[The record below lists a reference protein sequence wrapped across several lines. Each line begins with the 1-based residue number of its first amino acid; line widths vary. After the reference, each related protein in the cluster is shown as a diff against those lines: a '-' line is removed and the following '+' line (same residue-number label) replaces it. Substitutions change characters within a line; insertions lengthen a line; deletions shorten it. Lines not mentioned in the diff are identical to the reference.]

1 MLLIMAYILPIL
13 PVLLLFL
20 LGFLLQKV
28 HFFTEAS
35 VTDVKKIVSNIAL
48 PALLFQAFA
57 SIDIEIGHLLLVLV
71 IFATCALMVFLGKV
85 VARILRIVSPYFAFM
100 MGGFEMGMLGYA
112 LFLSFYGQEHL
123 GKIAL
128 VDLGQVVF
136 VFFVLMALLIRERDG
151 VQSTAMLVRQ
161 FIISPVILAIF
172 AGLLTSFA
180 KPLFT
185 PGPVFETL
193 GRFVSMVASLT
204 VPLIAIT
211 IGYGIHIKRE
221 GLMLSLKTIA
231 VRKSLLVLLA
241 LAINHFLIDAVLHL
255 EAMYRYAL
263 LVMFLTP
270 PPFVISIYMAQDDRQ
285 DADYVANTLSLDT
298 LISVLLVIVAAALYV

>member
-1 MLLIMAYILPIL
+1 MTYILPIL

-20 LGFLLQKV
+20 LGFLLQKTR
-28 HFFTEAS
+28 FFTEAS
-35 VTDVKKIVSNIAL
+35 VTDVKKIVSTIAL

-57 SIDIEIGHLLLVLV
+57 SINIEIKYLLLVLV
-71 IFATCALMVFLGKV
+71 IFLACLLMLVLGRMA
-85 VARILRIVSPYFAFM
+85 ARMLRINSPYFVFLM
-100 MGGFEMGMLGYA
+100 SGFEMGMLGYA
-112 LFLSFYGQEHL
+112 LFLSLYGEQHL

-128 VDLGQVVF
+128 VDLGQVLF

-151 VQSTAMLVRQ
+151 VQSTAMLLRQ
-161 FIISPVILAIF
+161 FITSPVILAIF
-172 AGLLTSFA
+172 AGLLASLFS
-180 KPLFT
+180 PLVD
-185 PGPVFETL
+185 PSPILDTL

-221 GLMLSLKTIA
+221 GLLLSLKTIA
-231 VRKSLLVLLA
+231 VRKILLIVLA
-241 LAINHFLIDAVLHL
+241 LAINHFIIDSLLHM

-263 LVMFLTP
+263 LIMFLTP
-270 PPFVISIYMAQDDRQ
+270 PPFVISIYMAHDDRH

-298 LISVLLVIVAAALYV
+298 LISVLLVVVAAAVYV

>member
-1 MLLIMAYILPIL
+1 MAYILPIL
-13 PVLLLFL
+13 PVLLLFS
-20 LGFLLQKV
+20 LGFLLQKTR
-28 HFFTEAS
+28 FFTEAS
-35 VTDVKKIVSNIAL
+35 VADVKKIVSNIAL

-57 SIDIEIGHLLLVLV
+57 SIKIEIGYLLLVLV
-71 IFATCALMVFLGKV
+71 VFGSCLLMVLLGRII
-85 VARILRIVSPYFAFM
+85 ARMLRIKSPYFAFM

-112 LFLSFYGQEHL
+112 LFISFYGEQHL

-128 VDLGQVVF
+128 VDLGQVLF

-151 VQSTAMLVRQ
+151 VQSTAMLIRQ
-161 FIISPVILAIF
+161 FVTSPVILAIF
-172 AGLLTSFA
+172 AGLLASLLSPWVETS
-180 KPLFT
+180 PMLD
-185 PGPVFETL
+185 TL
-193 GRFVSMVASLT
+193 GRFVSMVGSLT

-221 GLMLSLKTIA
+221 GLLLSLKTIA
-231 VRKSLLVLLA
+231 VRKILLIVLA
-241 LAINHFLIDAVLHL
+241 LAINHFIIDSLLHM

-298 LISVLLVIVAAALYV
+298 LISVLLVVVAAAVYV

>member
-1 MLLIMAYILPIL
+1 MAYILPIL

-20 LGFLLQKV
+20 LGFSLQKTR
-28 HFFTEAS
+28 FFTEAS
-35 VTDVKKIVSNIAL
+35 VADVKKIVSNIAL

-57 SIDIEIGHLLLVLV
+57 SIKIELGYLLLVLV
-71 IFATCALMVFLGKV
+71 VFCSCLLMVFLGRII
-85 VARILRIVSPYFAFM
+85 ARMLRITSPYFAFM

-112 LFLSFYGQEHL
+112 LFLSFYGDQHL

-128 VDLGQVVF
+128 VDLGQVLF

-151 VQSTAMLVRQ
+151 IQSTAMLIRQ
-161 FIISPVILAIF
+161 FITSPVILAIF
-172 AGLLTSFA
+172 AGLLASLVS
-180 KPLFT
+180 PMIN
-185 PGPVFETL
+185 PGPVLGTL
-193 GRFVSMVASLT
+193 GRFVSMVGSLT

-221 GLMLSLKTIA
+221 GLLLSLKTIA
-231 VRKSLLVLLA
+231 VRKVLLVILA
-241 LAINHFLIDAVLHL
+241 LAINHFLIDGVLHL
-255 EAMYRYAL
+255 DAMYRYAL

-270 PPFVISIYMAQDDRQ
+270 PPFVISIYMARGDQQ

-298 LISVLLVIVAAALYV
+298 LISVLMVVVAAAVYV

>member
-1 MLLIMAYILPIL
+1 MTYILPIL

-20 LGFLLQKV
+20 LGYSLQKTR
-28 HFFTEAS
+28 FFTEAS
-35 VTDVKKIVSNIAL
+35 VADVKKIVSNIAL

-57 SIDIEIGHLLLVLV
+57 SIKIELGYLLLVLV
-71 IFATCALMVFLGKV
+71 VFGACLSMVFLGKV
-85 VARILRIVSPYFAFM
+85 IARMLRIKSPYFALM

-112 LFLSFYGQEHL
+112 LFLSFYGEQHL

-128 VDLGQVVF
+128 VDLGQVLF

-151 VQSTAMLVRQ
+151 VQSTAMLLRQ
-161 FIISPVILAIF
+161 FITSPVILAIL
-172 AGLLTSFA
+172 AGLLASLIG
-180 KPLFT
+180 PLVT
-185 PGPVFETL
+185 VGPVLDTL

-221 GLMLSLKTIA
+221 GLLLSLKTIV
-231 VRKSLLVLLA
+231 VRKVLLIIIA
-241 LAINHFLIDAVLHL
+241 LAINHFLIDAVLHMD
-255 EAMYRYAL
+255 AMYRYAL

-285 DADYVANTLSLDT
+285 EADYVANTLSLDT
-298 LISVLLVIVAAALYV
+298 LISVLMVVVAAAVYV

>member
-1 MLLIMAYILPIL
+1 MVYILPIL

-20 LGFLLQKV
+20 LGFLLQKTR
-28 HFFTEAS
+28 FFTEAS
-35 VTDVKKIVSNIAL
+35 VADVKKIVSNIAL

-57 SIDIEIGHLLLVLV
+57 SIKIEIGYLLLVLV
-71 IFATCALMVFLGKV
+71 VFGSCLLMVLLGKII
-85 VARILRIVSPYFAFM
+85 ARMLRIKSPYFAFM

-112 LFLSFYGQEHL
+112 LFLSLYGEQHL

-128 VDLGQVVF
+128 VDLGQVLF

-151 VQSTAMLVRQ
+151 VQSTAMLLRQ
-161 FIISPVILAIF
+161 FVTSPVILAIF
-172 AGLLTSFA
+172 AGLLASLLSPLVETSPMLNA
-180 KPLFT
+180 
-185 PGPVFETL
+185 L
-193 GRFVSMVASLT
+193 GRFVSMVGSLT

-211 IGYGIHIKRE
+211 IGYGIRIKRE
-221 GLMLSLKTIA
+221 GLLLSLKTIA
-231 VRKSLLVLLA
+231 VRKILLIILA
-241 LAINHFLIDAVLHL
+241 LGINHFIIDAILHM

-298 LISVLLVIVAAALYV
+298 LISVFLVVVAAAVYV

>member
-1 MLLIMAYILPIL
+1 MAYILPIL

-20 LGFLLQKV
+20 LGFSLQKTR
-28 HFFTEAS
+28 FFTEAS
-35 VTDVKKIVSNIAL
+35 VADVKKIVSNIAL

-57 SIDIEIGHLLLVLV
+57 SIKIELGYLLLVLV
-71 IFATCALMVFLGKV
+71 VFCSCLLMVFLGRII
-85 VARILRIVSPYFAFM
+85 ARMLRINSPYFAFM

-112 LFLSFYGQEHL
+112 LFLSFYGDQHL

-128 VDLGQVVF
+128 VDLGQVLF

-151 VQSTAMLVRQ
+151 VQSTAMLIRQ
-161 FIISPVILAIF
+161 FITSPVILAIF
-172 AGLLTSFA
+172 AGLLASLLS
-180 KPLFT
+180 PLVN
-185 PGPVFETL
+185 PGPVLGTL
-193 GRFVSMVASLT
+193 GRFVSIVGSLT

-221 GLMLSLKTIA
+221 GLLLSLKTIA
-231 VRKSLLVLLA
+231 VRKVLLVILA
-241 LAINHFLIDAVLHL
+241 LAINHFLIDGVLHL
-255 EAMYRYAL
+255 DAMYRYAL

-270 PPFVISIYMAQDDRQ
+270 PPFVISIYMARGDQQ

-298 LISVLLVIVAAALYV
+298 LISVLMVVVAAAVYV

>member
-1 MLLIMAYILPIL
+1 MAYILPIL
-13 PVLLLFL
+13 PVLLLFS
-20 LGFLLQKV
+20 LGFLLQKTR
-28 HFFTEAS
+28 FFTEAS
-35 VTDVKKIVSNIAL
+35 VADVKKIVSNIAL

-57 SIDIEIGHLLLVLV
+57 SIKIEIGYLLLVLV
-71 IFATCALMVFLGKV
+71 VFGSCLLMVLLGRII
-85 VARILRIVSPYFAFM
+85 ARMLRIKSPYFAFM

-112 LFLSFYGQEHL
+112 LFISFYGEQHL

-128 VDLGQVVF
+128 VDLGQVLF

-151 VQSTAMLVRQ
+151 VQSTAMLLKQ
-161 FIISPVILAIF
+161 FVTSPVILAIF
-172 AGLLTSFA
+172 AGLLASLLSPLVETS
-180 KPLFT
+180 PMLD
-185 PGPVFETL
+185 TL
-193 GRFVSMVASLT
+193 GRFVSMVGSLT

-221 GLMLSLKTIA
+221 GLLLSLKTIA
-231 VRKSLLVLLA
+231 VRKILLIVLA
-241 LAINHFLIDAVLHL
+241 LAINHFIIDSLLHM

-298 LISVLLVIVAAALYV
+298 LISVLLVVVAAAVYV

>member
-1 MLLIMAYILPIL
+1 MAYILPIL

-20 LGFLLQKV
+20 LGFSLQKTR
-28 HFFTEAS
+28 FFTEAS
-35 VTDVKKIVSNIAL
+35 VADVKKIVSNIAL

-57 SIDIEIGHLLLVLV
+57 SIKIELGYLLLVLV
-71 IFATCALMVFLGKV
+71 VFCSCLLMVFLGRII
-85 VARILRIVSPYFAFM
+85 ARMLRITSPYFAFM

-112 LFLSFYGQEHL
+112 LFLSFYGEEHL

-128 VDLGQVVF
+128 VDLGQVLF

-151 VQSTAMLVRQ
+151 VQSIAMLMRQ
-161 FIISPVILAIF
+161 FITSPVILAIF
-172 AGLLTSFA
+172 AGLLAGLLS
-180 KPLFT
+180 PLVN
-185 PGPVFETL
+185 PSPVLDTL
-193 GRFVSMVASLT
+193 GSFVSMVASLT

-221 GLMLSLKTIA
+221 GLLLSLKTIA
-231 VRKSLLVLLA
+231 VRKVLLIIIA
-241 LAINHFLIDAVLHL
+241 LAINHFLIDGILHM

-270 PPFVISIYMAQDDRQ
+270 PPFVISIYMARGDQQ

-298 LISVLLVIVAAALYV
+298 LISVLMVVVAAAVYV